1 MVNKIENAFYGKA
14 KKKKLSSNEVVMS
27 GSDKAEYD
35 KGYKAGY
42 GGQSAGSSSMD
53 SWFYAGWTNGRE
65 DKRIE
70 GYKNSFQNGVDTYE
84 KAIKIAQEKVRKGMS
99 IEDAA
104 YESCEQ
110 MKIPG
115 KSVDL
120 TMKLKKLSG
129 TYKPFFQ
136 NGVAKAEQEIMNKA
150 SQVGVKLENYEAP
163 RIVYKGKKYDV
174 YVHSNGR
181 FELRTK
187 EGYSAGGEFNDLDD
201 AKKYADD
208 IR

>member
-70 GYKNSFQNGVDTYE
+70 GYKNSFQNGV
-84 KAIKIAQEKVRKGMS
+84 
-99 IEDAA
+99 
-104 YESCEQ
+104 
-110 MKIPG
+110 
-115 KSVDL
+115 
-120 TMKLKKLSG
+120 
-129 TYKPFFQ
+129 
-136 NGVAKAEQEIMNKA
+136 AKAEQEIMNKA
-150 SQVGVKLENYEAP
+150 SQVGVKFKNAP
-163 RIVYKGKKYDV
+163 GKLVEKYKGYGIRDYGSGNFAIWTSDGEGFAETGKKSIDEAKAWIDSNPHPKFHPGTR
-174 YVHSNGR
+174 HS
-181 FELRTK
+181 
-187 EGYSAGGEFNDLDD
+187 EG
-201 AKKYADD
+201 K
-208 IR
+208 